1 MKKYVAILMALMMI
15 LSVTAFAEEGNYMI
29 MATEAQFPPYEFY
42 DGEEIVG
49 IDYEIAD
56 AIAKK
61 LGYDGVKV
69 DDMLFDSI
77 IPAVTEG
84 KADFALAGLTAT
96 SDRMNNVYF
105 SFPYTTST
113 QVIIV
118 KEGSPITTVDDLFVE
133 GNNYAIGVQLGTTG
147 YLYATWD
154 IEETGLGTVES
165 YTSYVDAVEALK
177 NDKVDCVLID
187 AAPADAFV
195 KENEGLV
202 ILETEY
208 VVESY
213 AIAVSKDNVEL
224 LGKVSAALQDLI
236 ADGTVDAIIEKYIP
250 AEDAE

>member
-1 MKKYVAILMALMMI
+1 
-15 LSVTAFAEEGNYMI
+15 
-29 MATEAQFPPYEFY
+29 
-42 DGEEIVG
+42 
-49 IDYEIAD
+49 
-56 AIAKK
+56 
-61 LGYDGVKV
+61 
-69 DDMLFDSI
+69 
-77 IPAVTEG
+77 
-84 KADFALAGLTAT
+84 
-96 SDRMNNVYF
+96 
-105 SFPYTTST
+105 
-113 QVIIV
+113 
-118 KEGSPITTVDDLFVE
+118 
-133 GNNYAIGVQLGTTG
+133 
-147 YLYATWD
+147 
-154 IEETGLGTVES
+154 
-165 YTSYVDAVEALK
+165 VEALK

>member
-1 MKKYVAILMALMMI
+1 
-15 LSVTAFAEEGNYMI
+15 
-29 MATEAQFPPYEFY
+29 
-42 DGEEIVG
+42 
-49 IDYEIAD
+49 
-56 AIAKK
+56 
-61 LGYDGVKV
+61 
-69 DDMLFDSI
+69 
-77 IPAVTEG
+77 
-84 KADFALAGLTAT
+84 
-96 SDRMNNVYF
+96 MNNLDNRIKIALRQQLNEYMDK
-105 SFPYTTST
+105 
-113 QVIIV
+113 VI
-118 KEGSPITTVDDLFVE
+118 DL
-133 GNNYAIGVQLGTTG
+133 
-147 YLYATWD
+147 D
-154 IEETGLGTVES
+154 S
-165 YTSYVDAVEALK
+165 LK